1 MPYLKMSDLD
11 LQGKRVLIRED
22 LNVPLKN
29 GVITSDARIVASL
42 PTMQK
47 ALKAGAAVMVVYHLG
62 RPTEGEYDAKLSLA
76 PVAAKLTTLLGQEV
90 ELIKE
95 WINGVSVKPGQ
106 IVLCENVRFLVGE
119 EDNDEELSEKMASL
133 CDVYVND
140 AFATAH
146 RKQASTYGI
155 AKYAKVACA
164 GILLE
169 GELVALENIMDKP
182 VRPLVAVIGGA
193 KVSTKLKLLE
203 SIAKVV
209 DDLIVGGGIANT
221 FIAAAGNDVGKSL
234 YEPNLVKD
242 AEHLVAMAETLGVTI
257 PMPVDVVVGAE
268 FSETAKATVKM
279 LDEVKEDEMILDIGP
294 ETVKIF
300 EAVIAKAKTI
310 VWNGPVGAFELAPF
324 SKGTEAIATAIAKSS
339 AYTVAGGGDTIAA
352 IEKYNIQD
360 QISYI
365 STAGGAFLAYLEG
378 DKLPAVEALET
389 CYALTLERPR
399 VPGLSR

>member
-47 ALKAGAAVMVVYHLG
+47 ALKAGAAVMVVSHLG

>member
-1 MPYLKMSDLD
+1 MSDLD

-47 ALKAGAAVMVVYHLG
+47 ALKAGAAVMVVSHLG

-378 DKLPAVEALET
+378 DKLPAVEA
-389 CYALTLERPR
+389 
-399 VPGLSR
+399 